1 MLTKLTFGAV
11 VIVAAALTTPAS
23 AAPLSLSGASTVAA
37 EAGKAGVVVDA
48 NWRHR
53 HRHRWWRWRYYDDD
67 GWYYRRHHR
76 HRWWRHH
83 RHHRYYYD

>member
-1 MLTKLTFGAV
+1 MLTKLTFGAA
-11 VIVAAALTTPAS
+11 VIVAAALMTPAS
-23 AAPLSLSGASTVAA
+23 AAPLSPSGAGTVAT

-48 NWRHR
+48 HWRNH
-53 HRHRWWRWRYYDDD
+53 HRWWRYRYYDDD

-83 RHHRYYYD
+83 RHHRHSYY